1 MTPILQA
8 KFEEILKGNLKYVSS
23 NLALNML
30 ISRLQRKAIADPRNM
45 AAYNMELDEFVT
57 IYAAIMGEE
66 FYKIAA
72 L

>member
-45 AAYNMELDEFVT
+45 AAYIRELDEFVK
-57 IYAAIMGEE
+57 E
-66 FYKIAA
+66 
-72 L
+72 